1 MFKIYLEYFGL
12 LSLAYLMHYSVAG
25 SSDAECDLG
34 LPFTSVAK
42 SYNGNCYQFVDTEK
56 KWPDAREYCWK
67 YGGKLVTI
75 NDAETNNFIT
85 STLNDLPWTCN
96 GVYIGLHDRV
106 SELSFEW
113 VTTDKYVGQV
123 MTYSNWARKHPNG
136 FANKIRDC
144 ITMRRKSHW
153 RWHEAFCDTW
163 GFSYRFICQ
172 YEISNPP
179 VPATPQNALQDQKEA
194 PQIIDKIE
202 LVDRHSIINSI
213 DVEILYPTKSPP
225 MDEKKHHE
233 TTSLPSTMET
243 KSKKDTQVLSKL
255 RIINPEKNKGLQQI
269 YSGEKKL
276 DTKADASSKYKIAE
290 SLYPLE
296 QEDKYFLEKIEVH
309 NFHGAPQAKTLRMR
323 QVRPV
328 EPEQSSSSR
337 NLYILFTG
345 IMAAAFVVLIV
356 ILIVKRFR
364 KTPKPVVVI
373 VDDDSK
379 GGKIETPKRV
389 ENEYVV
395 NVYNNPMPTTDI
407 SSKILATGL
416 DDYDN
421 GYLKAVDYSPEIDED
436 YEFIEE
442 QMENV
447 DSDLIPENMYSVIPG
462 DTEFDPI
469 YASVD
474 ELQ

>member
-172 YEISNPP
+172 Y
-179 VPATPQNALQDQKEA
+179 
-194 PQIIDKIE
+194 
-202 LVDRHSIINSI
+202 
-213 DVEILYPTKSPP
+213 
-225 MDEKKHHE
+225 
-233 TTSLPSTMET
+233 
-243 KSKKDTQVLSKL
+243 
-255 RIINPEKNKGLQQI
+255 
-269 YSGEKKL
+269 
-276 DTKADASSKYKIAE
+276 
-290 SLYPLE
+290 
-296 QEDKYFLEKIEVH
+296 
-309 NFHGAPQAKTLRMR
+309 GAPQAKTLRMR

-379 GGKIETPKRV
+379 GGKIETQKRV